1 MISNLSCIHTSRRT
15 LLGLL
20 TLLLSVAPLNA
31 QSATMPEE
39 KSLRVNFSVFSL
51 KRLSDIHYL
60 MGDRTVGAPLTF
72 YSSARSPVYTYE
84 GLNPIVFYRE
94 TPAPTDLDPNALKRT
109 KIGEISLPHPGGDY
123 LFIFFPNSNAENEN
137 YKIYPMDDSTNAL
150 PYGSVRFFNASSQQ
164 LVGKLGK
171 DRISLGPGPS
181 VAYRLSGSNHS
192 LAFGFEHEGKYHMS
206 YQSPFQLGPRS
217 RGIFMISPPFIRGS
231 ALLQTRLLRDTRLS
245 EETNQ
250 NVRPSD

>member
-1 MISNLSCIHTSRRT
+1 MMSNLACIHASRRT

-31 QSATMPEE
+31 QSASRAEE
-39 KSLRVNFSVFSL
+39 NSLRVNFSVFSL

-60 MGDRTVGAPLTF
+60 LGDRIGAAPLTF
-72 YSSARSPVYTYE
+72 YSSDRSPIYTYE

-94 TPAPTDLDPNALKRT
+94 TPAPTDLDPNAVKRT
-109 KIGEISLPHPGGDY
+109 KVGEISLPHPGGDY

-137 YKIYPMDDSTNAL
+137 YRIYPMDDSTNAL

-181 VAYRLSGSNHS
+181 KAYPLSGSNHS
-192 LAFGFEHEGKYHMS
+192 LSFGFENEGKYHMS
-206 YQSPFQLGPRS
+206 YQSPFQLGSRS
-217 RGIFMISPPFIRGS
+217 RGIFMVSPPFIKGS

-245 EETNQ
+245 ESTNR
-250 NVRPSD
+250 NVTPSD

>member
-1 MISNLSCIHTSRRT
+1 MMSNLACIHASRRT

-20 TLLLSVAPLNA
+20 TLLLSVVLLNA
-31 QSATMPEE
+31 QSASRAEE

-60 MGDRTVGAPLTF
+60 LGDRTGAAPLTF
-72 YSSARSPVYTYE
+72 YSSDRSPIYTYE

-94 TPAPTDLDPNALKRT
+94 TPAPTDLDPNAVKRT
-109 KIGEISLPHPGGDY
+109 KVGEISLPHPGGDY
-123 LFIFFPNSNAENEN
+123 LFIFFPNSNTENEN
-137 YKIYPMDDSTNAL
+137 YRIYPMDDSTNAL

-181 VAYRLSGSNHS
+181 KAYPLSGSNHS

-206 YQSPFQLGPRS
+206 YQSPFQLGSRS
-217 RGIFMISPPFIRGS
+217 RGIFMVSPPFIKGS

-245 EETNQ
+245 EKTNQ
-250 NVRPSD
+250 NVTPSD

>member
-1 MISNLSCIHTSRRT
+1 MMSNLACIHASRHT

-20 TLLLSVAPLNA
+20 ILLLSVAPLNA
-31 QSATMPEE
+31 QSASRAEE

-60 MGDRTVGAPLTF
+60 LGDRTGAAPLTF
-72 YSSARSPVYTYE
+72 YSSDRSPIYTYE
-84 GLNPIVFYRE
+84 GLNPIVFYSE
-94 TPAPTDLDPNALKRT
+94 TPAPTDLDPNAVKRT
-109 KIGEISLPHPGGDY
+109 KVGEISLPHPGGDY
-123 LFIFFPNSNAENEN
+123 LFIFFPNSNTENEN
-137 YKIYPMDDSTNAL
+137 YRIYPMDDSTNAL

-181 VAYRLSGSNHS
+181 KAYPLSGSNHS

-206 YQSPFQLGPRS
+206 YQSPFQLGSRS
-217 RGIFMISPPFIRGS
+217 RGIFMVSPPFIKGS

-245 EETNQ
+245 ERTNQ
-250 NVRPSD
+250 NVTPSD